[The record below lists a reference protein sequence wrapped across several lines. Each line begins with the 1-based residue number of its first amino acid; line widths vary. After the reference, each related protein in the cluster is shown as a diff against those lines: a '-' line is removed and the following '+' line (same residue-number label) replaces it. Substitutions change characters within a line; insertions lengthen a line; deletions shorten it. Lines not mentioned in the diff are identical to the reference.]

1 MINKLKNIKRIK
13 KIFTPGLFL
22 WLALMVVYAVGLSLL
37 SPALRGE
44 LPLWK
49 LMTGEAILYFT
60 GVAAAVLSHPLRGK
74 KVTVAP
80 NDSVKDLLDRIVAG
94 YAKGPYT
101 VIELSYDSFELRD
114 AVCRKLSQEVFNKVY
129 QDACNEIGETYLPFN
144 LSERAIDCAPQ
155 SNSVDNVG
163 IKNIQ
168 VNSK

>member
-37 SPALRGE
+37 SPALSGE

-74 KVTVAP
+74 KVTVSP
-80 NDSVKDLLDRIVAG
+80 NDSVKELLDRIVAG
-94 YAKGPYT
+94 YSKGPYT
-101 VIELSYDSFELRD
+101 VIDLEYTSFELRD
-114 AVCRKLSQEVFNKVY
+114 AVCRKLSQEVFDKVFKE
-129 QDACNEIGETYLPFN
+129 ACDELGVTYNMFK
-144 LSERAIDCAPQ
+144 LSERAIDCSPQ
-155 SNSVDNVG
+155 GCGSDNAG

-168 VNSK
+168 VNAK

>member
-1 MINKLKNIKRIK
+1 MIKKLKNIKLIK

-22 WLALMVVYAVGLSLL
+22 CLLAIVGYSVGASLL

-49 LMTGEAILYFT
+49 LLTGEGILYFT
-60 GVAAAVLSHPLRGK
+60 GVVAAVWANPLRGK
-74 KVTVAP
+74 KVTVSP
-80 NDSVKDLLDRIVAG
+80 NDSVKGLLDRIVAG
-94 YAKGPYT
+94 YSKGPYT
-101 VIELSYDSFELRD
+101 VVELSYDSFELRD

-129 QDACNEIGETYLPFN
+129 KDACNEIGETYRPFN

-155 SNSVDNVG
+155 SGGSENAG

-168 VNSK
+168 VNAK

>member
-1 MINKLKNIKRIK
+1 MISKLKNIKRIK

-22 WLALMVVYAVGLSLL
+22 WLAIMVVYAVGLSLL
-37 SPALRGE
+37 SPALSGE

-101 VIELSYDSFELRD
+101 VIELTYNSFEIRD
-114 AVCRKLSQEVFNKVY
+114 AVCNKLSTEVFNKVY
-129 QDACNEIGETYLPFN
+129 QDACNEIGVPFN
-144 LSERAIDCAPQ
+144 GFDLLNRNIDCAPQ
-155 SNSVDNVG
+155 SNSRENAG

-168 VNSK
+168 VNAK